1 MDPKLKYPLPD
12 GISRHTLKVE
22 QTARWFHIGTSP
34 DSCRKIV
41 IALHGY
47 GQHPAYMLDGL
58 KPLSQEELCIAAP
71 EGLSRFYIRGTDGRV
86 GASWMTRDERLS
98 DIEDHISYLNHWWSS
113 LGVPSDAEIV
123 VLGFSQGV
131 ATAARWL
138 ADGFAADLVI
148 FHSGTIPPEWHHIAP
163 TFNEKITKWISIR
176 GEDDKIYPKEN
187 HEEAATLF
195 GSIGLNFEYLTVK
208 GGHKMNTEDLEQYLK
223 LK

>member
-1 MDPKLKYPLPD
+1 
-12 GISRHTLKVE
+12 
-22 QTARWFHIGTSP
+22 
-34 DSCRKIV
+34 
-41 IALHGY
+41 
-47 GQHPAYMLDGL
+47 MLDGL

-138 ADGFAADLVI
+138 ADGSLSMTCI
-148 FHSGTIPPEWHHIAP
+148 YTIQRLHQFSWNLLECPHIERALLL
-163 TFNEKITKWISIR
+163 
-176 GEDDKIYPKEN
+176 
-187 HEEAATLF
+187 HQHL
-195 GSIGLNFEYLTVK
+195 
-208 GGHKMNTEDLEQYLK
+208 
-223 LK
+223 